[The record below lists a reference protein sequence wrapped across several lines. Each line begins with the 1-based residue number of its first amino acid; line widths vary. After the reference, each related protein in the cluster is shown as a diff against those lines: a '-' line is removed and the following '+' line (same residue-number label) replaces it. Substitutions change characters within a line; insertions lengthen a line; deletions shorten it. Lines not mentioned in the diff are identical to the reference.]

1 MKGLRGREGLL
12 LQIIE
17 RVYLAADDGE
27 MVHSVFTTLRELMSF
42 ASGVFMPA
50 NANTLELQQGLCFDC
65 RPADMD
71 TYLAHYAPLDP
82 FVLRQPS
89 PVLLN
94 QTMRFS
100 DVITTREVARSE
112 FSEFLRLVP
121 YHHAIG
127 ILTGLG
133 QQPVAVFSLHRQR
146 DERDFSAED
155 LAVLD
160 CIGPHLARAITL
172 RCRLS
177 DSAQQAET
185 GILVFGATGKALYV
199 NVVARRVLGTTP
211 PQALLA
217 ALPAQ
222 GSGVIKLASQCFRL
236 SRMPWTTASLLRRFA
251 MQEAAADPIDGAQA
265 DEGPV
270 ERWSAATRQ
279 RAGAIIVVVEPFRQR
294 LDLLR
299 RLAHY
304 GLSPRQCE
312 IAVWALRGLVN
323 GEIARQISI
332 GEQTV
337 KDHFQEIYSRVGV
350 RSRTGL
356 LAKVLGTSGAMPTE
370 RGERRP

>member
-1 MKGLRGREGLL
+1 
-12 LQIIE
+12 
-17 RVYLAADDGE
+17 V
-27 MVHSVFTTLRELMSF
+27 
-42 ASGVFMPA
+42 
-50 NANTLELQQGLCFDC
+50 
-65 RPADMD
+65 
-71 TYLAHYAPLDP
+71 
-82 FVLRQPS
+82 
-89 PVLLN
+89 
-94 QTMRFS
+94 
-100 DVITTREVARSE
+100 
-112 FSEFLRLVP
+112 
-121 YHHAIG
+121 
-127 ILTGLG
+127 G
-133 QQPVAVFSLHRQR
+133 QQPVAVLGVHRQR
-146 DERDFSAED
+146 HERDFCAED
-155 LAVLD
+155 LAILD

-172 RCRLS
+172 RRQLS

-199 NVVARRVLGTTP
+199 NAVARRFLGTTP

-222 GSGVIKLASQCFRL
+222 GSGIIKLASQCFRL
-236 SRMPWTTASLLRRFA
+236 SRMPWATASLLRRFA
-251 MQEAAADPIDGAQA
+251 MEEAAADPIDGAPA

-279 RAGAIIVVVEPFRQR
+279 HAGAIIVVVEPFRQR

-323 GEIARQISI
+323 GEIARQTSI

-337 KDHFQEIYSRVGV
+337 KDHFQEIYCRVGV

-356 LAKVLGTSGAMPTE
+356 LAKVLGTSSAMPTE

>member
-1 MKGLRGREGLL
+1 MSGLHGREGLL

-17 RVYLAADDGE
+17 RVYSAPDDCE
-27 MVHSVFTTLRELMSF
+27 MVHSVFTALRELIPSP
-42 ASGVFMPA
+42 SGVFMPV

-65 RPADMD
+65 RPSDME

-121 YHHAIG
+121 YHHALG
-127 ILTGLG
+127 ILAGLG
-133 QQPVAVFSLHRQR
+133 QQPVAVFSVHRQCR
-146 DERDFSAED
+146 ERDFCAED
-155 LAVLD
+155 LAILD

-172 RCRLS
+172 RRLVS
-177 DSAQQAET
+177 DPAQQAET
-185 GILVFGATGKALYV
+185 GILVFGATGKVLYL
-199 NVVARRVLGTTP
+199 NAVACRALGTTP

-217 ALPAQ
+217 ALPAH
-222 GSGVIKLASQCFRL
+222 GSGVINLASQCFRL
-236 SRMPWTTASLLRRFA
+236 SRMPCATTSLLRRFA
-251 MQEAAADPIDGAQA
+251 MEEAAAGPIDGAQA

-279 RAGAIIVVVEPFRQR
+279 RAGATIVVLQPFRQR

-299 RLAHY
+299 RLAHH

-312 IAVWALRGLVN
+312 VALWALRGLVN
-323 GEIARQISI
+323 GEIARQVNI

-337 KDHFQEIYSRVGV
+337 KDHFQEIYCRVDV

-356 LAKVLGTSGAMPTE
+356 LAKVLGTNGAMPTE
-370 RGERRP
+370 RGEKRL